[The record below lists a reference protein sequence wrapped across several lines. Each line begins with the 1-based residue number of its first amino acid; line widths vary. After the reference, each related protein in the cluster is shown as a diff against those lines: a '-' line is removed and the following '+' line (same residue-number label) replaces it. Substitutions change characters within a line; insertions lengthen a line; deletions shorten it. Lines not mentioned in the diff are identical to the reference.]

1 MPIYEYQCGD
11 CRRRVSLFYQSISL
25 AEARQAEARCPQC
38 GSAQLRRLVSR
49 FSVIRPD
56 PRSKTDPVDAPF
68 DPDSAEYGGGSG
80 PLDEGMGGMGAFD
93 SLGEQM
99 MAGMDDEDPRS
110 IARWARQMQ
119 AETGEDLGPEFNAAL
134 GRIESGEDPDRVMD
148 DMEPALAGD
157 GGDADFGD
165 EG

>member
-25 AEARQAEARCPQC
+25 AAAQQAEARCPHC
-38 GSAQLRRLVSR
+38 GGAQLRRLVSR

-68 DPDSAEYGGGSG
+68 DPDSAEYGEGSG
-80 PLDEGMGGMGAFD
+80 PPDDGMGGMGAYD
-93 SLGEQM
+93 NVSEQM

-134 GRIESGEDPDRVMD
+134 GRIESGEDPDRVME

-157 GGDADFGD
+157 GDAGGFDDDG
-165 EG
+165 